1 LFVFANV
8 LVIGPTEALP
18 PVAVLVALPPVAE
31 ELLVEFAALLEAEVA
46 LLVLVGVVG
55 GGVLV
60 VGIGGSHSKVSPLST
75 TTLPGASPGPV
86 PRVPVGTWTRI
97 LFPVQFQP
105 NADEQQANAKIHTV
119 ILFIFPSQVIE
130 VESAS
135 RH

>member
-1 LFVFANV
+1 VDEAFPPVALLFA
-8 LVIGPTEALP
+8 AL
-18 PVAVLVALPPVAE
+18 VAVLV
-31 ELLVEFAALLEAEVA
+31 LLEV
-46 LLVLVGVVG
+46 VGVVDVVG
-55 GGVLV
+55 GRVLV

-75 TTLPGASPGPV
+75 TTLPGASPVPV

-105 NADEQQANAKIHTV
+105 NAGEQQANAKIHTL
-119 ILFIFPSQVIE
+119 ILFIFPSRVIE